1 MRNETTPIER
11 VRAVLVALAMVLSVV
26 SGTAAVAGPS
36 LADGSLRNDGT
47 ADANGDT
54 SDGTADTD
62 GATDD
67 GNGGTSGDGNT
78 PDDDSDDSLVSS
90 LPLMGGGS
98 GIAVFAV
105 LAFVL
110 VAATLAVVATR
121 VSRQ

>member
-26 SGTAAVAGPS
+26 GGAAAIAGPS
-36 LADGSLRNDGT
+36 VADRSLQDDGT
-47 ADANGDT
+47 ADSDGSGDT
-54 SDGTADTD
+54 DR
-62 GATDD
+62 ATDD
-67 GNGGTSGDGNT
+67 GDGGTSGDGNV

-105 LAFVL
+105 LASVL
-110 VAATLAVVATR
+110 VAATPVVVAAR
-121 VSRQ
+121 ASGQ